1 MKGLQ
6 QQKSQLLIY
15 DYMVRK
21 SNTVNGTVFVNSY
34 VKTEMTFTPYFLL
47 LFNLSFIPHSN
58 NHIQQKQDIQKKWK
72 IVSEEITYL
81 NPDHSKNEGLRGR
94 TDYSRSEK
102 DTIHFLP
109 DGKFNSVD
117 GNGSYTLSGDSIHM
131 NIGDQKSSFAYQIS
145 DSTLIMRQD
154 YKTPSYLKRV
164 TLNLKV
170 LEK

>member
-1 MKGLQ
+1 
-6 QQKSQLLIY
+6 
-15 DYMVRK
+15 
-21 SNTVNGTVFVNSY
+21 
-34 VKTEMTFTPYFLL
+34 MTLTPYFLL

-58 NHIQQKQDIQKKWK
+58 NHIVQQKHGIQNKWK

-81 NPDHSKNEGLRGR
+81 NPDHSKNEGLEGR
-94 TDYSRSEK
+94 TDYSRSGK

>member
-1 MKGLQ
+1 MILTHY
-6 QQKSQLLIY
+6 LL
-15 DYMVRK
+15 
-21 SNTVNGTVFVNSY
+21 F
-34 VKTEMTFTPYFLL
+34 

-58 NHIQQKQDIQKKWK
+58 NHILQQKNDIQKKWK

-81 NPDHSKNEGLRGR
+81 NPDHSKNEGLGGR

-109 DGKFNSVD
+109 NGKLNSGE
-117 GNGSYTLSGDSIHM
+117 GNGSYTISQDTIHL
-131 NIGDQKSSFAYQIS
+131 NIGQQKSSFAYQIS
-145 DSTLIMRQD
+145 DSTLSMSQD

-170 LEK
+170 LQK